1 MSLLPIFESMLIANR
16 GEIACRII
24 QTCRRLGIRSIAV
37 YSDADANA
45 LHVKEAD
52 TAICIGPAEA
62 TLSYLNAQVIMD
74 AALSSGAKAIH
85 PGYGFL
91 SEKTVLPLLCQQHG
105 IVWVGPRAD
114 VIEKMGSKIE
124 SKRIAEK
131 AGVMCVPG
139 YHGENQ
145 DAVHLLEQA
154 KIIGWPI
161 LIKASAGGGGKGMR
175 KVLHENEFISQ
186 LTLAKQ
192 EAIRSFGDDRI
203 LIEKLIA
210 LPRHLEVQIAGDK
223 HNHLIHLFERECS
236 IQRNY
241 QKLIEEAPAPNLS
254 ALVRSRLFDFATKL
268 GKAIGYDSL
277 GTVEFVLDEG
287 SDTPYF
293 LEMNTRLQVEHP
305 VTEIVTGIDLVELQ
319 IRIASGQPLGLVQD
333 EIHVNGWAIEA
344 RINCENPSMDYRP
357 ELGTVIEY
365 TEPKFN
371 GIRVDSGI
379 TTGTNI
385 TPYYDS
391 MVAKLIG
398 SGLTRSLAADR
409 LMEGL
414 SALHVTGIGT
424 NQAFLAAII
433 DHPLFR
439 TGRLSTSFLSQAFGD
454 EGWKPKHSL
463 HAWARIIAA
472 INKLKVPTSH
482 DSQNPW
488 HQASGFR
495 TMAGA
500 GRTSEAVIQV
510 SEGTKQAEIRLK
522 RTSAH
527 WLVSMDDQDFRVSHQ
542 ILSPSLF
549 RLTPEY
555 GHPTN
560 WWVNTEPDQECI
572 TVGHNGMRWQ
582 FKVLH
587 IIDALSLVAA
597 DGSIDI
603 GENSV
608 TAVMPGLITA
618 IQVNEGQQVESG
630 DTVVVME
637 AMKLI
642 FNLNASCR
650 GRVQKILCKPGDVVS
665 VGQVVLEIAASAT
678 VSVQNCTE

>member
-24 QTCRRLGIRSIAV
+24 RTCRRLGIRSIAV

-45 LHVKEAD
+45 LHVREAD
-52 TAICIGPAEA
+52 TAICIGPAEV
-62 TLSYLNAQVIMD
+62 TLSYLNAQAIMD
-74 AALSSGAKAIH
+74 AALSTGAKAIH

-91 SEKTVLPLLCQQHG
+91 SEKTVLPLLCQQNG

-124 SKRIAEK
+124 SKRIAEN

-139 YHGENQ
+139 YHGEKQ
-145 DAVHLLEQA
+145 DAAHLLEQA
-154 KIIGWPI
+154 KLIGWPI

-192 EAIRSFGDDRI
+192 EALRSFGDDRI

-210 LPRHLEVQIAGDK
+210 RPRHLEVQIAGDK
-223 HNHLIHLFERECS
+223 HNHLIHFFERECS
-236 IQRNY
+236 VQRNY
-241 QKLIEEAPAPNLS
+241 QKVIEEAPAPNLS
-254 ALVRSRLFDFATKL
+254 AIVRSHLLDFAIKL
-268 GKAIGYDSL
+268 GKEIGYDSL

-287 SDTPYF
+287 SDSPYF

-305 VTEIVTGIDLVELQ
+305 VTELVTGVDLVELQ
-319 IRIASGQPLGLVQD
+319 IRIASGLPLDLVQED
-333 EIHVNGWAIEA
+333 IHVQGWAIEA
-344 RINCENPSMDYRP
+344 RINCENPSMGYRP
-357 ELGTVIEY
+357 ELGTVVEY
-365 TEPKFN
+365 TAPQFN

-379 TTGTNI
+379 TTGTSI

-398 SGLTRSLAADR
+398 SGATRSLAADR
-409 LMEGL
+409 LLEGL

-424 NQAFLAAII
+424 NQSFLAAII

-439 TGRLSTSFLSQAFGD
+439 TGRLTTSFLSQAFGE
-454 EGWKPKHSL
+454 EGWKPNHSL
-463 HAWARIIAA
+463 HACARIVASIY
-472 INKLKVPTSH
+472 KLALPISN

-488 HQASGFR
+488 DQASGFR

-500 GRTSEAVIQV
+500 GRTAKAVVQV
-510 SEGTKQAEIRLK
+510 AEGPNKAELGLQ

-527 WLVSMDDQDFRVSHQ
+527 WLVSIDDQDYRVSHDWV
-542 ILSPSLF
+542 SPSKV
-549 RLTPEY
+549 RLTPEH
-555 GHPTN
+555 GHPTD
-560 WWVNTEPDQECI
+560 WWVNIEAEQDCI
-572 TVGHNGMRWQ
+572 QVGHGGMRWR

-587 IIDALSLVAA
+587 NIDALSLVAT
-597 DGSIDI
+597 DGSGEI

-608 TAVMPGLITA
+608 TAVMPGVITA
-618 IQVNEGQQVESG
+618 IQVTEGQQVESG
-630 DTVVVME
+630 DTVAVME

-642 FNLNASCR
+642 FNLNAGCS

-665 VGQVVLEIAASAT
+665 AGQTVLEIEAS
-678 VSVQNCTE
+678 SISPG